1 MGVKLR
7 VRVVGVPGPAR
18 SLEVPETC
26 TLGQLRVALVSKVL
40 HDLWDGDEIL
50 QENVIVSLNGD
61 EELGAGLGSPESS
74 TLRQCGVTRG
84 DLIHVR
90 RRNGDTSGVAA
101 STTQNQ
107 TNATPVTDGE
117 IRRNALEAAEA
128 RNLPSSSS
136 APPNPNPTPMDT
148 VEDSTEDAADAT
160 AARNASTS
168 LPDALKQVLSYEQ
181 QSATN
186 AKQAPLTGCEL
197 LFLTAHAA
205 LSDCGL
211 VPVVD
216 TNCTNNNLTPTLPD
230 TWRGSAKSTGAIRVK
245 YGLRGTAVATCEVK
259 AQPMGDGVVVAAVA
273 AGAKTHVLTLSCAG
287 HLFNESDGSGD
298 LNRNTG
304 KFRFKDIRA
313 LWSSVKDE
321 FAQQALLDVRTL
333 AGLGPFQFQLDSLPD
348 ALKVGVLGHL
358 EKFTDLVSVGG
369 TCRSLRWIARADVL
383 WERQV
388 ARTFPETYMEAS
400 SDKDTRGIFFEAKK
414 QKGEY
419 TTDEY
424 GDEKKWRLKFKLEL
438 VSERERKRVELERAE
453 EEAEARAMGPRRLF
467 GPNGTFYG
475 GSGYDHIAP
484 PPRGFTPGITGGD
497 YDLYPGSFTG
507 PGMPGFPGSG
517 NGGLGGGMGRG
528 GFPGMPGG
536 YYPPN
541 PQGGWPVMTGGM
553 HRGVPTPTPGVGLGG
568 GRRGGRVGGR
578 GRGFPGMPHPG
589 WDGRPRPPG
598 GPDGNFL

>member
-148 VEDSTEDAADAT
+148 AEDSTEDAADAT

-205 LSDCGL
+205 LLDCGL

-216 TNCTNNNLTPTLPD
+216 TNCTNNNLTLTLPD

-541 PQGGWPVMTGGM
+541 PQGGWPVLNGGM

>member
-1 MGVKLR
+1 L
-7 VRVVGVPGPAR
+7 A
-18 SLEVPETC
+18 
-26 TLGQLRVALVSKVL
+26 
-40 HDLWDGDEIL
+40 
-50 QENVIVSLNGD
+50 
-61 EELGAGLGSPESS
+61 
-74 TLRQCGVTRG
+74 
-84 DLIHVR
+84 
-90 RRNGDTSGVAA
+90 
-101 STTQNQ
+101 
-107 TNATPVTDGE
+107 
-117 IRRNALEAAEA
+117 
-128 RNLPSSSS
+128 
-136 APPNPNPTPMDT
+136 
-148 VEDSTEDAADAT
+148 
-160 AARNASTS
+160 
-168 LPDALKQVLSYEQ
+168 YEQ

-453 EEAEARAMGPRRLF
+453 EEAEARAMGPRRFF
-467 GPNGTFYG
+467 GPNGTFYV
-475 GSGYDHIAP
+475 GSGYGHIAP
-484 PPRGFTPGITGGD
+484 PPSGFTPGITGGD

-541 PQGGWPVMTGGM
+541 PQGGWPVMTDGM
-553 HRGVPTPTPGVGLGG
+553 HRGVPTPTPGVGLEG

-589 WDGRPRPPG
+589 GDG
-598 GPDGNFL
+598 

>member
-40 HDLWDGDEIL
+40 HDLWDGDETL

-61 EELGAGLGSPESS
+61 EELGAGLGNPESS

-148 VEDSTEDAADAT
+148 SEDSTEDAADAT
-160 AARNASTS
+160 ASRNASTS
-168 LPDALKQVLSYEQ
+168 LPDALKQVLSYQQ

-205 LSDCGL
+205 LLDCGL

-216 TNCTNNNLTPTLPD
+216 TNCTNNNLTLTLPD

-388 ARTFPETYMEAS
+388 ARTFPETYKEAS
-400 SDKDTRGIFFEAKK
+400 SDKDTRGVFFEAKK

-453 EEAEARAMGPRRLF
+453 EEAEARAMGPRRFF
-467 GPNGTFYG
+467 GPNGTFYV
-475 GSGYDHIAP
+475 GSGYGHIAP
-484 PPRGFTPGITGGD
+484 PPSGFTPGITGGD
-497 YDLYPGSFTG
+497 YDLYPGSFTR
-507 PGMPGFPGSG
+507 PGMPAFPGSG
-517 NGGLGGGMGRG
+517 NGGLGGGIGRG

-541 PQGGWPVMTGGM
+541 PQGGWPVMPGGM
-553 HRGVPTPTPGVGLGG
+553 TGGVPTPTPGGGLGG

>member
-40 HDLWDGDEIL
+40 HDWWDGDEIL

-148 VEDSTEDAADAT
+148 AEDSTEDAADAT

-321 FAQQALLDVRTL
+321 FTQQALLDVRTL

-541 PQGGWPVMTGGM
+541 PQGGWPVLNGGM

>member
-148 VEDSTEDAADAT
+148 AEDSTEDAADAT

-438 VSERERKRVELERAE
+438 VSEREQKRVELERAE

-553 HRGVPTPTPGVGLGG
+553 HRGVPTPTPGVRLGG

-589 WDGRPRPPG
+589 WDG
-598 GPDGNFL
+598 